1 MGLKLLAQLN
11 DEESEELH
19 QIALLDRQQMQDS
32 SSSLSEDESDD
43 DTKVF
48 KLKYAIR
55 QRKKFARDQK
65 RNKEKFD

>member
-48 KLKYAIR
+48 KLKTAIR

>member
-48 KLKYAIR
+48 KLKNVIR